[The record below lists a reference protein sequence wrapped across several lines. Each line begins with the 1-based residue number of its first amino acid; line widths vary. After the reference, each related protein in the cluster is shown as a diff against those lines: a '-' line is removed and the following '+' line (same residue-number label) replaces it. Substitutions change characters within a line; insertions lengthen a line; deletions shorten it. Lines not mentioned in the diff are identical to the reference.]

1 MTLDTNDVVTII
13 SALNKTGG
21 IPLQVTT
28 TATTEW
34 TQFGLLL
41 LSTLMGS
48 IFIFIFLWND
58 YIRPFAGRAYLW
70 FALRRFKKLTGKNII
85 IIKHTMSQLFAQS
98 MIDIKTLENFER
110 ALQKFKGKPFDII
123 LHTPGGE
130 IFFTQLICKLIKE
143 YGQPIRAIVPFYS
156 MSGGTMIALSCNE
169 ILMGNSACLGPIDPQ
184 LGGIFSYGS
193 ARSWRE
199 VVKKKGRKAN
209 DASIQFAYIGEQ
221 YTKTIRANLKEVLS
235 NKIID
240 QNQMEQTLDFF
251 TAGTIEHAYQ
261 ISPEQLTA
269 MGIPAKQLPL
279 DIQKPL
285 GKIIMRDWIEGT
297 YYL

>member
-1 MTLDTNDVVTII
+1 MPIDTNDIVTII

-21 IPLQVTT
+21 IPLQITT

-34 TQFGLLL
+34 TQFGI
-41 LSTLMGS
+41 TLGSVLISS
-48 IFIFIFLWND
+48 IFIFIFLWD
-58 YIRPFAGRAYLW
+58 GYIRPYVGKAYLW
-70 FALRRFKKLTGKNII
+70 FALRSFKKLTGKNII
-85 IIKHTMSQLFAQS
+85 IIKHTMNQLFTQS
-98 MIDIKTLENFER
+98 MIDINTLQKFEK

-143 YGQPIRAIVPFYS
+143 YRQPIRAIIPFYS

-184 LGGIFSYGS
+184 LGGLFSYGS

-199 VVKKKGRKAN
+199 VVKKKGKKAN

-235 NKIID
+235 NKITD

-269 MGIPAKQLPL
+269 LGIPAKQLPFE
-279 DIQKPL
+279 IQKPL
-285 GKIIMRDWIEGT
+285 GKLLMHDWIEGV
-297 YYL
+297 YYV